1 MKQGDTITISG
12 KFTGLTNS
20 LSSYT
25 VRAMVYCQDAK
36 SAYRKLGFTSG
47 STDSVFTNSIST
59 NSDGTYSFTIT
70 SEMSSNLQGECQVE
84 ISLTSGGTTVI
95 SENYATFA
103 VQNSVLGTSLT
114 APTVTPSND

>member
-20 LSSYT
+20 LSSYI
-25 VRAMVYCQDAK
+25 VRAMVYCQNAK
-36 SAYRKLGFTSG
+36 AEYRKLGFTNRD
-47 STDSVFTNSIST
+47 TNSVFTNLLT
-59 NSDGTYSFTIT
+59 ANSDGTYSFTIT

-114 APTVTPSND
+114 VPTVNPSND